1 MNVINRKT
9 IIYYC
14 EKHPLAKRALLV
26 WYNEMVKYK
35 FSSSNDLKKVYGN
48 ASIVNNKRIV
58 FNIKENDYRL
68 VVSVNFR
75 RNACY
80 TIWFGTHKQY
90 DQIDVE
96 NVSYNLKL

>member
-1 MNVINRKT
+1 MKSNVINRKT

-35 FSSSNDLKKVYGN
+35 FSSFNDLKKVYGN
-48 ASIVNNKRIV
+48 ASIVNNQRIV

-68 VVSVNFR
+68 VVSVISEEMLV
-75 RNACY
+75 
-80 TIWFGTHKQY
+80 TQFGLVR
-90 DQIDVE
+90 I
-96 NVSYNLKL
+96 NSMIKLM